1 MNNLRGILIMFLFLS
16 GAYVY
21 TFPSATVAYGA
32 IVLLHLAAGVLLVWK
47 LLPLLLRIFPGDSP
61 AARLGWILLT
71 TGAVVGLALIF
82 TGTPRP
88 LRPWLYAHIGLSL
101 AGVVLLVGEWA
112 GVRGWLGSSSGAG
125 VLRYATL
132 LAAFAVMAGSGS
144 GPRRVGLPPACR
156 LSNPN
161 GRPPPLGGEGWWP

>member
-1 MNNLRGILIMFLFLS
+1 MNNLRGSLIMFLFLS

-21 TFPSATVAYGA
+21 AFPSATVAYGA
-32 IVLLHLAAGVLLVWK
+32 VVLLHLTAGVLLAWK
-47 LLPLLLRIFPGDSP
+47 LLPLLLRLFRGDSP

-71 TGAVVGLALIF
+71 AGAVVGLALIF

-112 GVRGWLGSSSGAG
+112 GVRGGLGSCSGAG
-125 VLRYATL
+125 ALPYATL
-132 LAAFAVMAGSGS
+132 LAAFAVMAGAGRG
-144 GPRRVGLPPACR
+144 GP
-156 LSNPN
+156 
-161 GRPPPLGGEGWWP
+161 GRGLGGAARRRE

>member
-1 MNNLRGILIMFLFLS
+1 MFLFLS

-21 TFPSATVAYGA
+21 AFPSATVAYGA

-112 GVRGWLGSSSGAG
+112 GV
-125 VLRYATL
+125 
-132 LAAFAVMAGSGS
+132 
-144 GPRRVGLPPACR
+144 
-156 LSNPN
+156 
-161 GRPPPLGGEGWWP
+161 